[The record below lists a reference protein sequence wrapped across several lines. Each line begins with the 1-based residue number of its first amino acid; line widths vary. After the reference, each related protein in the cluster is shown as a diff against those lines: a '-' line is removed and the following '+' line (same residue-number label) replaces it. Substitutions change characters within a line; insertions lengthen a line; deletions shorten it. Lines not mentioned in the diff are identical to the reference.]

1 MCLFSRHCQISHL
14 PDPVFIVTKLNP
26 CHYNSS
32 WSIFP
37 QVFRQ
42 LPDHR
47 KKMFFVRHI
56 FDHPIICIR
65 QNTKL
70 RQIWGHNIRHLRK
83 LPHLSAKLYGEDI
96 KFVSMIPHD
105 RIYQQKG
112 FLLMKCLRNMDH
124 MTDLL
129 FICCKS
135 CIDTVKPCL
144 HLFPGSPKLLHFF
157 RKAHAMI
164 VFISCLCTQHSCR
177 ERTRLHAHR

>member
-14 PDPVFIVTKLNP
+14 LDSVFIVTKLNP
-26 CHYNSS
+26 CHYNSP
-32 WSIFP
+32 WSVFP

-56 FDHPIICIR
+56 FNHPIICIR

-96 KFVSMIPHD
+96 KFVSMVPHN
-105 RIYQQKG
+105 RIYKQKG

-129 FICCKS
+129 FIRRKS